1 MFFTKAD
8 DPAKIES
15 FSNSLGKKRP
25 CFAEIFIGCPVGIF
39 VFFYLEFDVVG
50 FGFLVP
56 SSQ

>member
-1 MFFTKAD
+1 MILQKLKASTITWE
-8 DPAKIES
+8 K
-15 FSNSLGKKRP
+15 GP
-25 CFAEIFIGCPVGIF
+25 CFAEIFIGCPARNF